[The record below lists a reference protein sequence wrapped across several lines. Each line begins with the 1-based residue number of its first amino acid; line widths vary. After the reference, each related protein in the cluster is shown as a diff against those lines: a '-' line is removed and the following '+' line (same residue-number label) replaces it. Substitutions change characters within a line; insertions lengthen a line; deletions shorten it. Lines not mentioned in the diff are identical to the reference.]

1 MWHRHLIVLIERAA
15 EAAGCAP
22 STMSLRCSGSGDLY
36 ARLVA
41 GHDITGRRAE
51 RIVQRIAAR
60 WPADL
65 EWPADIPRPA
75 PRAGDE
81 PGKAA

>member
-22 STMSLRCSGSGDLY
+22 STMSRRCGGSGDIY
-36 ARLVA
+36 ARLLA
-41 GHDITGRRAE
+41 GRDITGRRAE
-51 RIVQRIAAR
+51 RIMQWLSDH

-65 EWPADIPRPA
+65 EWPVDIPRPA
-75 PRAGDE
+75 PRADDVRGE
-81 PGKAA
+81 AS